1 MPLKGDNMMGVKR
14 NNRSAVLRILQR
26 QGSTSRKRLSEITRL
41 TPAAITKIVGEMLS
55 EGLLTEGDAVSSG
68 SAGRRE
74 ILLQLKPDARCA
86 LGVLIN
92 LRQAILSAV
101 RLDGTVIFSE
111 EIALPPR
118 ADADEWVPRLA
129 GRLMELVA
137 QHGLPRDRL
146 IGLGIAVRGIS
157 SPDERSVSDSF
168 GALRQQNVA
177 LCSRFEALTGLPAV
191 LANNVRALF
200 AAQLFLSREEDKGS
214 QFFLRCEYGIGA
226 SLSIRDRIWNG
237 ASQQCSEIGHIPLVR
252 RGGKLCSCGKTGCL
266 ETVASPGAI
275 LEDSLAILS
284 PETTPVLWKLSE
296 AKPRLEIADVLEAAR
311 NGDQGV
317 AAVVDR
323 AVSALAGALKSVI
336 YLLDP
341 ERIVLYGQLFSDS
354 YYLARL
360 QAEMREGVDL
370 RHSVS
375 VEKSRFNLS
384 LENKAAGLLM
394 VQRFFENGGMSDSP

>member
-14 NNRSAVLRILQR
+14 TNRSAVLRILHR
-26 QGSTSRKRLSEITRL
+26 QGSTSRKRLSAIIRL
-41 TPAAITKIVGEMLS
+41 TPAAITKIVGEMLA
-55 EGLLTEGDAVSSG
+55 EGLLTEGETVSSG

-74 ILLQLKPDARCA
+74 ILLQIKPDAMYA

-101 RLDGTVIFSE
+101 RLDGSVIFAE

-118 ADADEWVPRLA
+118 ADAKEWIPKLASRLT
-129 GRLMELVA
+129 ELSEMN
-137 QHGLPRDRL
+137 GLPREKAV
-146 IGLGIAVRGIS
+146 GLGIATRGIS
-157 SPDERSVSDSF
+157 SPDERSVTDSF
-168 GALRQQNVA
+168 GALRQQNVP
-177 LCSRFEALTGLPAV
+177 LCAMFEELTGLPAV

-200 AAQLFLSREEDKGS
+200 AAQIFLSREENEGS

-252 RGGKLCSCGKTGCL
+252 RGGKICSCGKTGCL

-284 PETTPVLWKLSE
+284 PEATPVLWKIHERKSE
-296 AKPRLEIADVLEAAR
+296 LDISDVLMAAR

-323 AVSALAGALKSVI
+323 AVTALSGALKSVI

-341 ERIVLYGQLFSDS
+341 DRIVLYGQLFENS
-354 YYLARL
+354 YYIARL

-370 RHSVS
+370 RHAVA
-375 VEKSRFNLS
+375 VEKSSFNRQ
-384 LENKAAGLLM
+384 LEDKAAGLLM
-394 VQRFFENGGMSDSP
+394 VQRFFENGGLIG

>member
-1 MPLKGDNMMGVKR
+1 MSYEGDNMMGVKR
-14 NNRSAVLRILQR
+14 NNRRAVLRILHER
-26 QGSTSRKRLSEITRL
+26 GSLSRKRLSEIIGL

-55 EGLLTEGDAVSSG
+55 EGLLTEGAAIPG
-68 SAGRRE
+68 EGAGRRE
-74 ILLQLKPDARCA
+74 ILLQLDPKAMCA

-101 RLDGTVIFSE
+101 WLDGSVLFSE
-111 EIALPPR
+111 EIELPPQ
-118 ADADEWVPRLA
+118 ANADEWIPKLA
-129 GRLMELVA
+129 ARLMELVG
-137 QHGLPRDRL
+137 QNGLPREKL
-146 IGLGIAVRGIS
+146 IGLGIAVRGICS
-157 SPDERSVSDSF
+157 ADERGVQDSF
-168 GALRQQNVA
+168 GALRQPKLA
-177 LCSRFEALTGLPAV
+177 LCDRFEALTGLPAV

-200 AAQLFLSREEDKGS
+200 AAQLFLCHEDDKGS

-266 ETVASPGAI
+266 ETVASPAAI

-284 PETTPVLWKLSE
+284 PETTPVLWKIHERKGTLDVG
-296 AKPRLEIADVLEAAR
+296 DVLEAAR
-311 NGDQGV
+311 NGDRGV

-323 AVSALAGALKSVI
+323 AVTALAGALKSVI

-341 ERIVLYGQLFSDS
+341 GRIVLYGHLFDDS

-370 RHSVS
+370 RHAVT
-375 VEKSRFNLS
+375 VEKSRCNGR
-384 LENKAAGLLM
+384 LEPQAAGLLM
-394 VQRFFENGGMSDSP
+394 VRRFFDNGGLSA